1 MSFFGLAAYG
11 SDDDAG
17 SRSGDGE
24 DATRGDDDGASD
36 ASASSSSSSDA
47 PSSPPV
53 PDAPLSRAP
62 GPSSRLPS
70 VADAFDAVAGP
81 PAFLRP
87 EATRAIA
94 GVSRVGAGE
103 AAAGDDDD
111 EGAHRAREAARRARA
126 TVASRPA
133 ASTPVPAASASDV
146 ASPPDATTLALLGAA
161 PSNGL
166 RPKSKASAAADPAAF
181 LAGDAATRRL
191 PRKRGADDRVEAEKR
206 KRANAQ
212 NGRGAVEWKS
222 EAEMA
227 LRQQYD

>member
-11 SDDDAG
+11 SDDEAG

-24 DATRGDDDGASD
+24 DATRGDDGASD
-36 ASASSSSSSDA
+36 ASASSSSSDA

-103 AAAGDDDD
+103 AAAGDDD
-111 EGAHRAREAARRARA
+111 EGARLAREAARRARA

-133 ASTPVPAASASDV
+133 ASTPVPAARASDV

>member
-11 SDDDAG
+11 SDDEAG

-36 ASASSSSSSDA
+36 ASAS
-47 PSSPPV
+47 PV

-70 VADAFDAVAGP
+70 VADAFDAVQGP

-111 EGAHRAREAARRARA
+111 EGARLAREAARRARA

>member
-1 MSFFGLAAYG
+1 MMM
-11 SDDDAG
+11 
-17 SRSGDGE
+17 
-24 DATRGDDDGASD
+24 
-36 ASASSSSSSDA
+36 
-47 PSSPPV
+47 
-53 PDAPLSRAP
+53 
-62 GPSSRLPS
+62 
-70 VADAFDAVAGP
+70 
-81 PAFLRP
+81 
-87 EATRAIA
+87 TRA
-94 GVSRVGAGE
+94 RVW
-103 AAAGDDDD
+103 
-111 EGAHRAREAARRARA
+111 RARA

>member
-11 SDDDAG
+11 SDDEAG

-103 AAAGDDDD
+103 AAAGDDD
-111 EGAHRAREAARRARA
+111 EGARLAREAARRARA

-133 ASTPVPAASASDV
+133 AATPVPAASANAV
-146 ASPPDATTLALLGAA
+146 ASPPGATTLALLGAA